1 MSVYLIADL
10 HLGHESMAVKRGF
23 KNADEMFEYIK
34 ERWNK
39 VVDKRDLVYILGDVT
54 MEKRRDYPLLDQLQ
68 GQKYVVLGNHDLR
81 KDVDEMRK
89 YVDGVAGLVKYKGVF
104 LSHCPIH
111 PMELDYRVSRCVHG
125 HIHEKSVMKKFMG
138 IPYKKD
144 KRYICVSCEQVD
156 YTPIEFNKLINRR
169 YD

>member
-23 KNADEMFEYIK
+23 ENADEMFEYIK

-39 VVDKRDLVYILGDVT
+39 VVHKRDLVYILGDVT
-54 MEKRRDYPLLDQLQ
+54 MEKRDSYPLLDQLL
-68 GQKYVVLGNHDLR
+68 GRKYVVLGNHDLR

-89 YVDGVAGLVKYKGVF
+89 YVDGVAGLVKYKGMF

-111 PMELDYRVSRCVHG
+111 PMELDYRVKYNVHG
-125 HIHEKSVMKKFMG
+125 HIHEKVVYLNG
-138 IPYKKD
+138 TPD
-144 KRYICVSCEQVD
+144 PRYICVSCEQVG
-156 YTPIEFNKLINRR
+156 YTPIEFNKLINRNNGSK
-169 YD
+169 

>member
-1 MSVYLIADL
+1 
-10 HLGHESMAVKRGF
+10 MAVKRGF

-54 MEKRRDYPLLDQLQ
+54 MEKRRDYPLLDQLL

-125 HIHEKSVMKKFMG
+125 HIHEKKVYLNGM
-138 IPYKKD
+138 PD
-144 KRYICVSCEQVD
+144 PRYICVSCEQVD

>member
-1 MSVYLIADL
+1 MSVYMIADL

-23 KNADEMFEYIK
+23 ENSDEMFEYIK

-39 VVDKRDLVYILGDVT
+39 VVHKRDLVYILGDVT
-54 MEKRRDYPLLDQLQ
+54 MEKRGSYPLLDQLL
-68 GQKYVVLGNHDLR
+68 GRKYVVLGNHDLR

-111 PMELDYRVSRCVHG
+111 PMELDYRVKRNVHG
-125 HIHEKSVMKKFMG
+125 HIHEKGVYLNGM
-138 IPYKKD
+138 PD
-144 KRYICVSCEQVD
+144 PRYICVSCEQVD
-156 YTPIEFNKLINRR
+156 YTPIEFNKLIDRKHIK
-169 YD
+169 